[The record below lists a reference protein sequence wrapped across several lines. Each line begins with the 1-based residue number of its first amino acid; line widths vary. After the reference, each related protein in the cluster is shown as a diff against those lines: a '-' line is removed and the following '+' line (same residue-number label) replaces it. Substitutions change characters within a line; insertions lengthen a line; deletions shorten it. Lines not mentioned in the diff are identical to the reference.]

1 MRIAEYKR
9 IDTRIEKRI
18 VHHDIYDEETGE
30 ITGGYDEEIVTKEI
44 PIMGMVYRDATPEEE
59 AQYAAEQAEMA
70 RIEAMREP
78 TPEEQLRADVDF
90 IMAMEGLL

>member
-18 VHHDIYDEETGE
+18 VHRDIYDEETGE
-30 ITGGYDEEIVTKEI
+30 ITGGFDEEVEVEV
-44 PIMGMVYRDATPEEE
+44 PVMGMVYRDATPEEE
-59 AQYAAEQAEMA
+59 AQAQVDADEAA
-70 RIEAMREP
+70 RIEAMRKP

-90 IMAMEGLL
+90 LLAMGGML